1 MYDNLYHLHV
11 PKTGGIW
18 LNSHVLDPLKPSFDS
33 ARIFSRYDHGA
44 WTKIKDSTY
53 IVSIIRDPAKRT
65 VSHFAYSVKN
75 FRRDVYKKAD
85 HDKSNYQEW
94 IYETCEETT
103 VDNLMSWVEEREQ
116 YLSNYQ
122 SKFLTYDKANI
133 KKGPFYYGD
142 PDFTSYVVDE
152 DKLYSNLSRIN
163 FLLKNSQMAENRAIQ
178 FKQKIL
184 KDLGKPL
191 VPFVNTSA
199 PDSNKNYA
207 STQLWEELSPA
218 QKSYLYDINKIDS
231 KIYNDDSLYWNEG
244 K

>member
-53 IVSIIRDPAKRT
+53 IVSILRDPAKRT
-65 VSHFAYSVKN
+65 VSHFAYSVKH
-75 FRRDVYKKAD
+75 FREEENSNN
-85 HDKSNYQEW
+85 HDGW
-94 IYETCEETT
+94 IYETYENTT
-103 VDNLMSWVEEREQ
+103 AESMMAWVEEREK

-122 SKFLTYDKANI
+122 SKFLTYDKADI
-133 KKGPFYYGD
+133 KKAPIYYGD

-163 FLLKNSQMAENRAIQ
+163 FLLKNSQMAEKRVSR

>member
-1 MYDNLYHLHV
+1 MYDNLYHLHI

-18 LNSHVLDPLKPSFDS
+18 FNSHVLDPLRPSFDS

-44 WTKIKDSTY
+44 WTQVKDSTY
-53 IVSIIRDPAKRT
+53 LISIIRDPAKRT
-65 VSHFAYSVKN
+65 VSHFAYSVKHFRKEENSNN
-75 FRRDVYKKAD
+75 FDG
-85 HDKSNYQEW
+85 W
-94 IYETCEETT
+94 IYETYENTT
-103 VDNLMSWVEEREQ
+103 AESMMAWVEEREK

-122 SKFLTYDKANI
+122 SKFLTYDKADI
-133 KKGPFYYGD
+133 KKAPIYYGD

-163 FLLKNSQMAENRAIQ
+163 FLLKNSQMAENRAKQ